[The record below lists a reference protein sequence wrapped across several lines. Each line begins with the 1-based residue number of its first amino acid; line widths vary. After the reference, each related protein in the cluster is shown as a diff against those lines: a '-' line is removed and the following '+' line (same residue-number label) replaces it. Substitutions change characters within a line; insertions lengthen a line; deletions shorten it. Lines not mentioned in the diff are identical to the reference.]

1 MMIDKKW
8 GLYIESSRKAS
19 SRRGRE
25 GHILPD
31 NGGRVGRLE
40 VGTFSLDGVR
50 SWRFLKR

>member
-1 MMIDKKW
+1 MGI
-8 GLYIESSRKAS
+8 IRRAQE

-50 SWRFLKR
+50 SWRFLKDKIQKKKD